1 MFRLSFAVFAVAML
15 IAGIAQAGE
24 ATAEP
29 AVKGAPEY
37 HLRPGAAPT
46 PEMTAAIRKADAG
59 LFAAVFDRCDVA
71 ALEAMLTGDFRFV
84 HDKDGES
91 TRAQFLQSETDH
103 CVRLKTGEDFP
114 ARRELVESSLEVWPI
129 DKYGALEIGTHRFYA
144 RIKGK
149 PETLT
154 ETGNF
159 MILWKQVDGKWL
171 MAESISYGH
180 KLAE

>member
-1 MFRLSFAVFAVAML
+1 MLRLSFLVFAVSALL
-15 IAGIAQAGE
+15 IAVAQAD
-24 ATAEP
+24 P
-29 AVKGAPEY
+29 SVKGAPEY
-37 HLRPGAAPT
+37 HLRPGAAQT
-46 PEMTAAIRKADAG
+46 PEMTAAIAKADSD
-59 LFAAVFDRCDVA
+59 LFDAVFMQCDAAKVA
-71 ALEAMLTGDFRFV
+71 AMTTDDFRFV

-91 TRAQFLQSETDH
+91 SRAKFVDNLKGH
-103 CVRLKTGEDFP
+103 CERVKTGEDFP
-114 ARRELVESSLEVWPI
+114 ARRELVPGSLEVWPI

-159 MILWKQVDGKWL
+159 MILWKQAGGKWL

>member
-1 MFRLSFAVFAVAML
+1 M
-15 IAGIAQAGE
+15 
-24 ATAEP
+24 
-29 AVKGAPEY
+29 
-37 HLRPGAAPT
+37 
-46 PEMTAAIRKADAG
+46 
-59 LFAAVFDRCDVA
+59 
-71 ALEAMLTGDFRFV
+71 
-84 HDKDGES
+84 
-91 TRAQFLQSETDH
+91 
-103 CVRLKTGEDFP
+103 KTGVDFP
-114 ARRELVESSLEVWPI
+114 ARRELVPGSLEVWPI

>member
-1 MFRLSFAVFAVAML
+1 MLRLSFAVFAVAML
-15 IAGIAQAGE
+15 IAAVAQSAP
-24 ATAEP
+24 AT
-29 AVKGAPEY
+29 VKGAPEY
-37 HLRPGAAPT
+37 HLRPGAAQT
-46 PEMTAAIRKADAG
+46 REMTAAIAKADAD
-59 LFAAVFDRCDVA
+59 LFAAVFDRCDTGAVA
-71 ALEAMLTGDFRFV
+71 AMLTDDFRFV

-91 TRAQFLQSETDH
+91 SRAKFLADLKGH
-103 CVRLKTGEDFP
+103 CARLKTGEDFP
-114 ARRELVESSLEVWPI
+114 ARRELVSATLEVWPI

-144 RIKGK
+144 RLKGK

-159 MILWKQVDGKWL
+159 MILWKRVGGKWL

>member
-1 MFRLSFAVFAVAML
+1 MVRLSFLVFAVATL
-15 IAGIAQAGE
+15 VIAVAQAG
-24 ATAEP
+24 P
-29 AVKGAPEY
+29 AVRGAPQY
-37 HLRPGAAPT
+37 HLRPGAAQT
-46 PEMTAAIRKADAG
+46 AQMTAAIAKADTD
-59 LFAAVFDRCDVA
+59 LFDAVFLQCDA
-71 ALEAMLTGDFRFV
+71 ARVGAMTTEDFRFV

-91 TRAQFLQSETDH
+91 TRKQFVDNLKGH
-103 CVRLKTGEDFP
+103 CDRVKTGVDFP
-114 ARRELVESSLEVWPI
+114 ARRELVPGSVEVWPI
-129 DKYGALEIGTHRFYA
+129 NKYGALEIGVHRFYA

>member
-1 MFRLSFAVFAVAML
+1 MVRLSFLVFAVAML
-15 IAGIAQAGE
+15 IAGVLQAAPTVE
-24 ATAEP
+24 
-29 AVKGAPEY
+29 GAPQY
-37 HLRPGAAPT
+37 HLRPGAAQT
-46 PEMTAAIRKADAG
+46 PQMTAAIKQADAD
-59 LFAAVFDRCDVA
+59 LFSAVFDRCDSDAVA
-71 ALEAMLTGDFRFV
+71 AMLTGDFRFV

-91 TRAQFLQSETDH
+91 SRAKFLANLKGH
-103 CVRLKTGEDFP
+103 CDRVKTAEDFP
-114 ARRELVESSLEVWPI
+114 ARRELVDGSLEVWPI
-129 DKYGALEIGTHRFYA
+129 NNYGALEIGVHRFYA
-144 RIKGK
+144 RLPGK

>member
-1 MFRLSFAVFAVAML
+1 MFRLSFLVFAVAAL
-15 IAGIAQAGE
+15 IAAVAQAG
-24 ATAEP
+24 P

-46 PEMTAAIRKADAG
+46 AEMTAAIIKADAD
-59 LFAAVFDRCDVA
+59 LFAAVFDRCDTDAVA
-71 ALEAMLTGDFRFV
+71 ATLAPDFRFV

-91 TRAQFLQSETDH
+91 TRADFVKNLKGH
-103 CVRLKTGEDFP
+103 CDRVKTGEDFP
-114 ARRELVESSLEVWPI
+114 ARRDLVPSSLEVWPI
-129 DKYGALEIGTHRFYA
+129 DKYGALEIGVHRFYA
-144 RIKGK
+144 RLKDK